1 MTKLKDAMN
10 SHDPITPNSENP
22 YAAPA
27 TESFMRGQP
36 GDANEFE
43 NIRRSHLNHEASIRS
58 FGFIYY
64 LGGGLLLLMGCGW
77 IGFGLMPTNVQQP
90 NASFAATTVMAGLWV
105 VIGLLQIFVARG
117 MRTLN
122 PIGRIGGSLFGLI
135 GLLFIPVGTLIS
147 VYLLYL
153 LLSAKG
159 RFIFSPQYQEV
170 MKATPNIVYKTSK
183 IIVVLAVALLLLL
196 TLGIASLLF
205 G

>member
-1 MTKLKDAMN
+1 
-10 SHDPITPNSENP
+10 
-22 YAAPA
+22 
-27 TESFMRGQP
+27 MRGQP

-159 RFIFSPQYQEV
+159 RFIFSP
-170 MKATPNIVYKTSK
+170 
-183 IIVVLAVALLLLL
+183 
-196 TLGIASLLF
+196 
-205 G
+205 